1 MKVIL
6 QLAESGSFFLQ
17 VDLFKVRGKFALSD
31 AYEDHFLI
39 RKGKV
44 LMVTHRRV
52 LLLQQP
58 FNTISQKKFNPARDP
73 CSVLWDVL
81 WDDLVTM
88 ELAFGKKDHPKAPH
102 SQLILYLRDRS
113 TEMREQ
119 TRVIKCIRDRPQA
132 FEVYTSI
139 ERAMSIYGPHKTKE
153 RSIKSVTKP
162 YSPLAN
168 STGAE
173 VNPKEGLS
181 ALSPR
186 PMPLP
191 PSSIFGRSAN

>member
-1 MKVIL
+1 M

-52 LLLQQP
+52 LLLQVNIIIFYVINPFLLACYSHHTEAIHTALKLFTVSHHTDALSFGLQQP

-139 ERAMSIYGPHKTKE
+139 ERAMSIYGPHKTKV
-153 RSIKSVTKP
+153 RS
-162 YSPLAN
+162 
-168 STGAE
+168 
-173 VNPKEGLS
+173 
-181 ALSPR
+181 
-186 PMPLP
+186 
-191 PSSIFGRSAN
+191 